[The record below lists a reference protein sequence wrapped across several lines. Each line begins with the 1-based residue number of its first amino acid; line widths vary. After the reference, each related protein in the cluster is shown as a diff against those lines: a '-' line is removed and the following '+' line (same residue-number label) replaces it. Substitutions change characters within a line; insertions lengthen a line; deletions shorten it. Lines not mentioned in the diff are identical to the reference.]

1 MSTEIDKIVL
11 ELLRREIP
19 DEETYKLAEQLY
31 QAYKQGGQKK
41 VRDLVYGLLR
51 EIGIEIGEE

>member
-1 MSTEIDKIVL
+1 MSTEIDKTVL
-11 ELLRREIP
+11 ELLRREIQ

-41 VRDLVYGLLR
+41 VRELVYGLLK
-51 EIGIEIGEE
+51 EIGVEIKEE